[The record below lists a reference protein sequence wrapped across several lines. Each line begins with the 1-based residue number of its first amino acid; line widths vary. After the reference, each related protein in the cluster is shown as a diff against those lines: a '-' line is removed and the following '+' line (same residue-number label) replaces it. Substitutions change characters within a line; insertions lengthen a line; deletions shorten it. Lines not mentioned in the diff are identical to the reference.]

1 MCVCLR
7 ISLQILSLEAKATA
21 KREHGGGVR
30 AGKKT
35 VAFAK
40 FSRAGTIIFV

>member
-7 ISLQILSLEAKATA
+7 ISLQILSLEATATA
-21 KREHGGGVR
+21 KKEYGGGVR
-30 AGKKT
+30 AGKT

-40 FSRAGTIIFV
+40 LSRAGTITFV